1 MKQTSL
7 AKWLKVILFGVGVC
21 GMVVYALVL
30 PKVGQEIIHEREEL
44 RGYFWPWLIFLWT
57 SGVPCYVALALGW
70 KIASNIGA
78 DRSFSLANAKL
89 LKGIAGLALGDAAFF
104 FLGNLVFL
112 FLNINHPGVV
122 LFSLIVEF
130 AGVAAAVAAAALSHL
145 VQKAAA
151 LQEQSDLTI

>member
-30 PKVGQEIIHEREEL
+30 PKVGQELIDGREEL
-44 RGYFWPWLIFLWT
+44 QKYFWPWLVFLWG
-57 SGVPCYVALALGW
+57 SGIPCYVALVLGW
-70 KIASNIGA
+70 KIAGNIGA

-89 LKGIAGLALGDAAFF
+89 LKGIAGLAVGDAAYF
-104 FLGNLVFL
+104 FLGNLIFL
-112 FLNINHPGVV
+112 LLDINHPGVV
-122 LFSLIVEF
+122 LFSLMVEF
-130 AGVAAAVAAAALSHL
+130 AGVAVAVAAAALSHL
-145 VQKAAA
+145 VRKAAA

>member
-7 AKWLKVILFGVGVC
+7 EKWLKGILIGVAVC
-21 GMVVYALVL
+21 GLIVYALVL
-30 PKVGQEIIHEREEL
+30 PEMGQALLVGREEL
-44 RGYFWPWLIFLWT
+44 KGYFWPWLVFLWMT
-57 SGVPCYVALALGW
+57 GVPCYAALACAW
-70 KIASNIGA
+70 RIAGNIGA

-89 LKGIAGLALGDAAFF
+89 LKRIAGLAVGDAAFF

-112 FLNINHPGVV
+112 FLDINHPSVV
-122 LFSLIVEF
+122 LSSLLVEF
-130 AGVAAAVAAAALSHL
+130 AGVAVAVAAAALSHL